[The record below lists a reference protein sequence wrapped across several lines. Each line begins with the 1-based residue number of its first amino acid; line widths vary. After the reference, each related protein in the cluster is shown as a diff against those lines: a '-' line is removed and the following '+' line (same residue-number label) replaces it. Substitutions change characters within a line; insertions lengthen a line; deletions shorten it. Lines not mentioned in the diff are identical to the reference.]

1 MSHVSTTAH
10 YNLPI
15 YGGSDIINPLTDV
28 NGTNEALDTA
38 IYEVAQELASGVTDI
53 ADVKN
58 KVGDASLDT
67 ASQNLS
73 GAVNELKSA
82 IDTQA
87 GDITDIEANVGT
99 LQSQMATTTGNI
111 TTLNT
116 TVAGLQTEVSGKA
129 SQTAVNTLA
138 TKVGTD
144 ALITT
149 ANNLSGAVNELAN
162 DIDSLDAGD
171 IDYDNTTSGLSAT
184 DVQSAIDEVNA
195 KFNSP
200 APDVTITA
208 DGVKTLAT
216 LFGELANAIDLSKLT
231 SRTVINMRMTIASSP
246 VVVRSLIRSSTNASA
261 TAKQFDWSFS
271 YDGPTYV
278 AMYVGTASSTTGSS
292 AKVATLNTDGTLQVR
307 DETNTV
313 ANAGDKFEIY
323 Y

>member
-38 IYEVAQELASGVTDI
+38 IYQVAQELASGVTDI
-53 ADVKN
+53 TDVKN

-82 IDTQA
+82 SDAQA
-87 GDITDIEANVGT
+87 GDITDIEASVGT

-149 ANNLSGAVNELAN
+149 AQDLSGAVNELKN
-162 DIDSLDAGD
+162 GIDGLDAGD
-171 IDYDNTTSGLSAT
+171 VEYDNTTSGLSAT
-184 DVQSAIDEVNA
+184 SVQGAIDELV
-195 KFNSP
+195 SRT
-200 APDVTITA
+200 PDITITC
-208 DGVKTLAT
+208 DGVKTLKQV
-216 LFGELANAIDLSKLT
+216 LNELALAIDFTKVNYNTKICAQYGASFIQYGSIMYQPHIGK
-231 SRTVINMRMTIASSP
+231 INGSYL
-246 VVVRSLIRSSTNASA
+246 VNNAGYGETFVYCVSID
-261 TAKQFDWSFS
+261 T
-271 YDGPTYV
+271 
-278 AMYVGTASSTTGSS
+278 
-292 AKVATLNTDGTLQVR
+292 TLNECAAYTQKISNNGVVFTDQSSLVTG
-307 DETNTV
+307 N
-313 ANAGDKFEIY
+313 GDKFYVY

>member
-15 YGGSDIINPLTDV
+15 YGGNDIINPLTDV

-53 ADVKN
+53 ADIKN

-82 IDTQA
+82 SDTQA
-87 GDITDIEANVGT
+87 GDITDIEASVGT

-149 ANNLSGAVNELAN
+149 ANDLSGAVNE
-162 DIDSLDAGD
+162 IE
-171 IDYDNTTSGLSAT
+171 T
-184 DVQSAIDEVNA
+184 DVN
-195 KFNSP
+195 KLKP
-200 APDVTITA
+200 TRTPDLVITA
-208 DGVKTLAT
+208 DGVKNLRQ
-216 LFGELANAIDLSKLT
+216 LFTEIADAIDLSKITPFSMIDLRVNDSAYAYGCVLGALSGGDGVNWAYLRNALDGTTPVIQFYTCMARKST
-231 SRTVINMRMTIASSP
+231 SGGVSCAI
-246 VVVRSLIRSSTNASA
+246 VGDIRN
-261 TAKQFDWSFS
+261 
-271 YDGPTYV
+271 
-278 AMYVGTASSTTGSS
+278 GTASCTDQSTNLIPDAGS
-292 AKVATLNTDGTLQVR
+292 
-307 DETNTV
+307 
-313 ANAGDKFEIY
+313 KFKIY

>member
-15 YGGSDIINPLTDV
+15 YGGTDIINPLTDV
-28 NGTNEALDTA
+28 NGTNEAVDTA
-38 IYEVAQELASGVTDI
+38 IYEVSQALASGVTDI
-53 ADVKN
+53 TDVKN

-149 ANNLSGAVNELAN
+149 ADNLSGAVNEVAT
-162 DIDSLDAGD
+162 SV
-171 IDYDNTTSGLSAT
+171 DNLEEYVKERT
-184 DVQSAIDEVNA
+184 
-195 KFNSP
+195 
-200 APDVTITA
+200 PDLTVTGN
-208 DGVKTLAT
+208 GVKTLSQVLT
-216 LFGELANAIDLSKLT
+216 ELMNSIDMTKMSDHTILTMHRGGIVYRTTPNNDANEMSWIMGFSAPTGIGVLCGGARKAGGSTAVIANISLSG
-231 SRTVINMRMTIASSP
+231 TVT
-246 VVVRSLIRSSTNASA
+246 VTDESA
-261 TAKQFDWSFS
+261 TVV
-271 YDGPTYV
+271 P
-278 AMYVGTASSTTGSS
+278 STDTF
-292 AKVATLNTDGTLQVR
+292 N
-307 DETNTV
+307 
-313 ANAGDKFEIY
+313 IY

>member
-15 YGGSDIINPLTDV
+15 YSGSDIINPLTDV
-28 NGTNEALDTA
+28 NGTNEAVDTA

-53 ADVKN
+53 TNVKN

-149 ANNLSGAVNELAN
+149 ADNLSGAVNELKNEISHPIA
-162 DIDSLDAGD
+162 DI
-171 IDYDNTTSGLSAT
+171 
-184 DVQSAIDEVNA
+184 
-195 KFNSP
+195 
-200 APDVTITA
+200 TIHG
-208 DGVKTLAT
+208 DGVKTLGT
-216 LFGELANAIDLSKLT
+216 VLTEIANAIDDTKITPNSKIIAYRDGNQYHSLLSPFQSGAYTWSVSQIRVSGTTTIIAIFVSEAWKT
-231 SRTVINMRMTIASSP
+231 STGRTSAAGYLEMNSSVASPTVTNDTSA
-246 VVVRSLIRSSTNASA
+246 VVAST
-261 TAKQFDWSFS
+261 D
-271 YDGPTYV
+271 
-278 AMYVGTASSTTGSS
+278 
-292 AKVATLNTDGTLQVR
+292 R
-307 DETNTV
+307 
-313 ANAGDKFEIY
+313 FEIFY
-323 Y
+323 

>member
-28 NGTNEALDTA
+28 NGTNEAIDTA

-53 ADVKN
+53 TDVKN

-87 GDITDIEANVGT
+87 GDITDVEANVGT
-99 LQSQMATTTGNI
+99 LQSQMATATGNI

-149 ANNLSGAVNELAN
+149 ADNLSGAVNEVATSV
-162 DIDSLDAGD
+162 DSLEE
-171 IDYDNTTSGLSAT
+171 YVKERT
-184 DVQSAIDEVNA
+184 
-195 KFNSP
+195 
-200 APDVTITA
+200 PDVTVHG
-208 DGVKTLAT
+208 DGVKTLSVILT
-216 LFGELANAIDLSKLT
+216 EFANAIDFSKVTDLSCISMHRGTSIYRTNPNNAQTELT
-231 SRTVINMRMTIASSP
+231 WIMGF
-246 VVVRSLIRSSTNASA
+246 SSTYGVGILTGAARKGGGS
-261 TAKQFDWSFS
+261 TALSTSITTSGSVTVTDE
-271 YDGPTYV
+271 
-278 AMYVGTASSTTGSS
+278 SSIIVPS
-292 AKVATLNTDGTLQVR
+292 TDAF
-307 DETNTV
+307 N
-313 ANAGDKFEIY
+313 FY

>member
-10 YNLPI
+10 YHLPI

-82 IDTQA
+82 IDTQ
-87 GDITDIEANVGT
+87 GDDITDVEANVGT
-99 LQSQMATTTGNI
+99 LQSQMATATSNI

-138 TKVGTD
+138 TKVGTN

-149 ANNLSGAVNELAN
+149 ADNLSDAVNELK
-162 DIDSLDAGD
+162 GD
-171 IDYDNTTSGLSAT
+171 IDGITPKTT
-184 DVQSAIDEVNA
+184 
-195 KFNSP
+195 
-200 APDVTITA
+200 PDVTVTGNGA
-208 DGVKTLAT
+208 KTLGTILNELGALVDYTKINKNT
-216 LFGELANAIDLSKLT
+216 LVLEKYTNGT
-231 SRTVINMRMTIASSP
+231 SRTGHICQWYNPSGGSDLPYFIFAFSNVNKGQDNSVWFQNRGIKVSSANSFA
-246 VVVRSLIRSSTNASA
+246 VVSST
-261 TAKQFDWSFS
+261 
-271 YDGPTYV
+271 G
-278 AMYVGTASSTTGSS
+278 STTT
-292 AKVATLNTDGTLQVR
+292 AVTVQ
-307 DETNTV
+307 DETSSVVGN
-313 ANAGDKFEIY
+313 GDSFEIY

>member
-58 KVGDASLDT
+58 KIGDASLDT

-87 GDITDIEANVGT
+87 GDITDVEANVGT

-149 ANNLSGAVNELAN
+149 ADNLSGAVNELATKVGTAT
-162 DIDSLDAGD
+162 LD
-171 IDYDNTTSGLSAT
+171 TTSQNLSGA
-184 DVQSAIDEVNA
+184 VNELA
-195 KFNSP
+195 RKT
-200 APDVTITA
+200 PDVTVTSDGTITLKQLLNNLA
-208 DGVKTLAT
+208 VACDFSKFTKDTIVIAHWGSGTIHYGVQAVFTDGFDAGYMTTVPAQNKIALYCMSAQKTLANCY
-216 LFGELANAIDLSKLT
+216 AYN
-231 SRTVINMRMTIASSP
+231 VIASASGNQFTDNT
-246 VVVRSLIRSSTNASA
+246 SLSTGN
-261 TAKQFDWSFS
+261 
-271 YDGPTYV
+271 
-278 AMYVGTASSTTGSS
+278 
-292 AKVATLNTDGTLQVR
+292 
-307 DETNTV
+307 
-313 ANAGDKFEIY
+313 GDNFEVY

>member
-1 MSHVSTTAH
+1 MSHVSTTTH

-15 YGGSDIINPLTDV
+15 YGGTDIINPLTDF
-28 NGTNEALDTA
+28 NGTNEAVDTA
-38 IYEVAQELASGVTDI
+38 IYEVSQALASGVTDI
-53 ADVKN
+53 TDVKN

-87 GDITDIEANVGT
+87 GDITDVESNVGT

-149 ANNLSGAVNELAN
+149 ADNLSGAVNELKN
-162 DIDSLDAGD
+162 DIEKTLPTRTPNVS
-171 IDYDNTTSGLSAT
+171 
-184 DVQSAIDEVNA
+184 
-195 KFNSP
+195 
-200 APDVTITA
+200 ITG
-208 DGVKTLAT
+208 DGVKTLNTILTEIAD
-216 LFGELANAIDLSKLT
+216 AIDLTKLT
-231 SRTVINMRMTIASSP
+231 PFATISCVLPS
-246 VVVRSLIRSSTNASA
+246 
-261 TAKQFDWSFS
+261 
-271 YDGPTYV
+271 
-278 AMYVGTASSTTGSS
+278 
-292 AKVATLNTDGTLQVR
+292 
-307 DETNTV
+307 TNTV
-313 ANAGDKFEIY
+313 YNATLSRQGNIGVSWGYVRGGSDGSTYLNACRAIKTGQGSNAANITNFTGTAAGTSSDLSSAVGNGDHFDIY